1 MTETRNF
8 GNLIREEVCVRF
20 ITEGVNHMKRLV
32 IIGGG
37 YGGIKILT
45 GLLDQSLPEDI
56 HITVIDRNPFRSL
69 KTEFYTI
76 AAGTVADQDVRVEFP
91 EDQRVNYVF
100 NEIKQIDTENEQI
113 IFDDLEMEPI
123 PYDYL
128 VIGVGCE
135 DNYHGVPGAEFTES
149 VQTFA
154 KARHTG
160 VAIGNLKAYGKV
172 SIIGAGLSGIEV
184 ASEIR
189 ESRPDLN
196 IRILDRGATVLKAFD
211 SKIQNY
217 VEEWF
222 IKNDV
227 DVIHNSAVEYVEKDG
242 VCNNGVC
249 YLNDVTIWTAGV
261 QPNHLVRELPF
272 KKDLQEKIVVNDF
285 YQVPEK
291 RNIYVVGDCASSEYS
306 PSGQLAGL
314 QGEQIADVLLAVLKD
329 KEPKQPR
336 PLKLKGTLG
345 SLGRSDGFGNMIR
358 TPMTGLLPRL
368 AKTGVLWLSKRH

>member
-1 MTETRNF
+1 
-8 GNLIREEVCVRF
+8 
-20 ITEGVNHMKRLV
+20 MKRLV

-37 YGGIKILT
+37 YGGIKILS
-45 GLLDQSLPEDI
+45 GILDQPLPEDI
-56 HITVIDRNPFRSL
+56 HITVVDRNPFRSL

-91 EDQRVNYVF
+91 EDPRVNYVF
-100 NEIKQIDTENEQI
+100 NEIIKIDTEKEQI
-113 IFDDLEMEPI
+113 LFNDPGATI
-123 PYDYL
+123 PFDYL

-135 DNYHGVPGAEFTES
+135 DNYHDIPGAEEFTES
-149 VQTFA
+149 VQTFT

-196 IRILDRGATVLKAFD
+196 IRLLDRGATVLKAFD

-222 IKNDV
+222 IKNNV
-227 DVIHNSAVEYVEKDG
+227 DVIHNSTIEYVEKDG

-249 YLNDVTIWTAGV
+249 YINDVTIWTAGV
-261 QPNHLVRELPF
+261 QPNRLVRELPF
-272 KKDLQEKIVVNDF
+272 EKDNQDKVVVNAF
-285 YQVPEK
+285 YQVPQK
-291 RNIYVVGDCASSEYS
+291 QNIYVVGDCASSEYS
-306 PSGQLAGL
+306 PSAQLAGL
-314 QGEQIADVLLAVLKD
+314 QGEQIAEILLAVLKD
-329 KEPKQPR
+329 KEPKKPK

-345 SLGRSDGFGNMIR
+345 SLGKSDGFGNMVK

-368 AKTGVLWLSKRH
+368 AKTGVLWLNKRH